1 MEGNPDSTFISIAK
15 KTGNNTQ
22 QIGMLGHNLISKRS
36 IEASY
41 GMVLF

>member
-22 QIGMLGHNLISKRS
+22 QIGMLGHKISKRS